1 MMSRAK
7 LQSFKLNMATSGTIL
22 RIGAAP
28 RRSPAV
34 ATRVTRNGIH
44 YSRYLS
50 RPPARARTRAPH
62 LRPIPTSSPLT
73 LPAADPRRHRHH
85 RPALSRPTSARGR
98 PAEGRAAP
106 RRDGRDA
113 PDQWPGQARGPRD
126 WQPTLLP
133 STPAPVPADRNLVL
147 AAAFGRRFWPPL
159 LAAAFGRRFWPTLD
173 GSPLAS
179 LPPSHPSAP
188 APSPNERTTTMAGT
202 RLRAMHVAG
211 PRDRCAR
218 AAPYSPAHI
227 DFTRAPIPAQF
238 SFARSH
244 TSYSTCS

>member
-73 LPAADPRRHRHH
+73 LPAADPRLRHH

-133 STPAPVPADRNLVL
+133 STPAPVPGRPQPRPR
-147 AAAFGRRFWPPL
+147 RRFWPPL

-179 LPPSHPSAP
+179 LPPSLPPFRPCPES
-188 APSPNERTTTMAGT
+188 ERTDDDNGWDAPQGDA
-202 RLRAMHVAG
+202 RGRASGPLRTSSSLLPGAHRFYPRANSCAILVRALAHVL
-211 PRDRCAR
+211 
-218 AAPYSPAHI
+218 
-227 DFTRAPIPAQF
+227 
-238 SFARSH
+238 
-244 TSYSTCS
+244 